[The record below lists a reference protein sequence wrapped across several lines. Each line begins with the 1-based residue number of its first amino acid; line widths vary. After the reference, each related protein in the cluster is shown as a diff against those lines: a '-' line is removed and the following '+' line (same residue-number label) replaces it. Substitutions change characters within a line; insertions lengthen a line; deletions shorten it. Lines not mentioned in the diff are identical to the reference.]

1 MLCAVPHILTSSQHS
16 IIKLNFIPESK
27 TLRNNFHW
35 IDRSQ
40 ENGHSH
46 YDVILFRLLYTTAC
60 IGHRIWTSATW
71 INDGRRHRWKFNL
84 LLVWQWWWRHENS
97 RPTKIYTMAVSI
109 GQNEWTRKKNKINE
123 KHNVQQPCSSCSMC
137 SNQFIPDL
145 KASTKCWNVVVVA
158 FAGAVELATIYTYG
172 EREWERVEQIHITR
186 VLS

>member
-1 MLCAVPHILTSSQHS
+1 MVTLITMLFCFGCCTQPHALAIEFGRVQHGLMMVDDIDGSSICYWCGS
-16 IIKLNFIPESK
+16 GGGDMK
-27 TLRNNFHW
+27 TL
-35 IDRSQ
+35 DQ
-40 ENGHSH
+40 QK
-46 YDVILFRLLYTTAC
+46 YT
-60 IGHRIWTSATW
+60 
-71 INDGRRHRWKFNL
+71 RWPWALGK
-84 LLVWQWWWRHENS
+84 
-97 RPTKIYTMAVSI
+97 M
-109 GQNEWTRKKNKINE
+109 NEREKKNKINE